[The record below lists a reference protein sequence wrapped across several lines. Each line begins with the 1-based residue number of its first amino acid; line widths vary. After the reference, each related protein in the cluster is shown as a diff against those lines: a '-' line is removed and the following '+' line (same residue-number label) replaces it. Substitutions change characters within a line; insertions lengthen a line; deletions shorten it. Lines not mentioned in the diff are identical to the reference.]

1 MTTLVSQTHWN
12 MCRLSCSYLKLVG
25 PSSYANVA
33 TLFNQTRW
41 HTCRLS
47 CCHQTKSSEYKGTQS
62 HRHRYHRSPQ
72 HIEGMPFRHKTRV
85 LCRDNVSTQAHSYPD
100 QLPRRFLS
108 FTFQNGAVAFV
119 DFRLC
124 FFGHACTF
132 CNFSSSFFFCLS
144 LLSCILFILSSSFS
158 FRFFSR
164 SSRLMRFSLSSL
176 SLWRLPFPCTFAV
189 IFRMSLHKD
198 IFLPTSSFCVL
209 MRQCQCEDKMYPSIT
224 LDWCFGLELAAATDP
239 LSW

>member
-1 MTTLVSQTHWN
+1 M
-12 MCRLSCSYLKLVG
+12 
-25 PSSYANVA
+25 
-33 TLFNQTRW
+33 
-41 HTCRLS
+41 
-47 CCHQTKSSEYKGTQS
+47 
-62 HRHRYHRSPQ
+62 
-72 HIEGMPFRHKTRV
+72 
-85 LCRDNVSTQAHSYPD
+85 
-100 QLPRRFLS
+100 
-108 FTFQNGAVAFV
+108 

-132 CNFSSSFFFCLS
+132 CYFSSSFFYCLS

-176 SLWRLPFPCTFAV
+176 SLWRLPFSCTFAV

-209 MRQCQCEDKMYPSIT
+209 VRHCRCEDKMDPSIT
-224 LDWCFGLELAAATDP
+224 LDWCFGLELAAATVLVILVFSIATSSIVLLLCSCHLSATLYFLFHFVYSSIAIVSCHFFRCSAVSCYSVSSSPVSLGPCLTCSSSSSRP
-239 LSW
+239 LAVVLSSCSLSHFGV